1 VITKEQVQSHD
12 STDRCLTWARQ
23 RYDDDVLATASDGS
37 NKWCGP
43 GLDEPLCA
51 TCLCTNTCSH
61 RAEALPAPHT
71 CIGAHDPSRTS
82 ASQLAS
88 LVKLCTQAMPTA
100 PLRDWTAFLL
110 LCTSIAL
117 AQATNHSVTT
127 SSVTQHDASAAPS
140 QPTPFTRS
148 YADTDT
154 ICSYRTINY
163 ITHTLPQQ
171 CLKTSW
177 SDRIATISTNATAT
191 AAVSISVPQTPSPT
205 AKEAAGSGTDDNRQ
219 TPETIDVSRAEGT
232 DSDEGTVGSGTA
244 NIEPDAELETDSPFD
259 NANFLS
265 FDEWKKRN
273 LAQAGQS
280 PDSVGQGRAASA
292 EQGPR
297 RRPVNV
303 NALDSLGEEAE
314 INIDFSG
321 FGDPSEGSSI
331 GSEVASRASVGEA
344 AKPTE
349 EADKPGSG
357 SWALSKDAGKT
368 CKERFNYASF
378 DCAATVLKTNK
389 KAKGSSAVL
398 SEHKDSYMLNEC
410 SVDNKFLIVEL
421 CDDILVDT
429 VVLANYEFF
438 SSMFR
443 HFRVSVSDRYPV
455 KMERW
460 RTLATFEARNSRD
473 IQPFLITEPQI
484 WARYLRIEFLTQYGN
499 EFYCPLSLLRVHG
512 TTMMEQFRREEE
524 EARGGDDDAES
535 IEEEEDVVKPA
546 DGSGPIPAD
555 RVPVIPA
562 KQETSESSAAES
574 AESATQSVTPSD
586 SQATSTLAVPP
597 STNIGGSSGSD
608 QASTSESNSD
618 PVVTRVSLPTNK
630 SVDDPS
636 SALSQSSS
644 SDNSETITQEAGASV
659 TAAAS
664 QHTQASGSD
673 PSLAPV
679 APHVAPGAASIRKES
694 PIRSSGSDAAPSPAN
709 HPPTKPSH
717 NNTAAHPSGASQPRS
732 SHTQPNAA
740 APSTQESF
748 FKSIHK
754 RLQYLEANSTLSL
767 QYIEEQSRIL
777 RDAFIKVEKKQ
788 LAKTEK
794 FLEYMNTTVITELKH
809 YRNLY
814 EQLWQS
820 TVIEIEGIKEKQN
833 KDIGEIGAR
842 LSMMADELVWQ
853 KRMAVVQSTLL
864 LLCLGLVLFARSG
877 TMGAA
882 ADMPIV
888 QQLGTKYSSFFDSPP
903 QRQPLE
909 NGADRRRRTFRSMWR
924 SDTSAG
930 LSDRSGQGRN
940 AISDMDS
947 DDARSPVQIEYSPPT
962 PNTPHDLEGDV
973 SVINSQS
980 GSSPPYVNGVEDIDS
995 DAGPATPRK
1004 VQDITPEEQAKRIQV
1019 LATQSGPAT
1028 PNGTRDS
1035 RPSWEEVDRAIDQL
1049 KAEEQDQPVS
1059 HKEVRVKGKARS
1071 PLRRAQS
1078 SYDGGADENSPID
1091 SGNELFMSN

>member
-1 VITKEQVQSHD
+1 
-12 STDRCLTWARQ
+12 
-23 RYDDDVLATASDGS
+23 
-37 NKWCGP
+37 
-43 GLDEPLCA
+43 
-51 TCLCTNTCSH
+51 
-61 RAEALPAPHT
+61 
-71 CIGAHDPSRTS
+71 
-82 ASQLAS
+82 
-88 LVKLCTQAMPTA
+88 MPTIGA
-100 PLRDWTAFLL
+100 PLRKWTAFLL
-110 LCTSIAL
+110 LCSTLTTAL
-117 AQATNHSVTT
+117 AQSTNNNVTASTGATAPLSVTT
-127 SSVTQHDASAAPS
+127 HGASIAPS
-140 QPTPFTRS
+140 QPSSFTRS

-154 ICSYRTINY
+154 ICLYRTINY

-177 SDRIATISTNATAT
+177 SAPVATVSTNETAPAAETPATPQAPASTKQEGAETRADESTGSATA
-191 AAVSISVPQTPSPT
+191 VDPLS
-205 AKEAAGSGTDDNRQ
+205 KEEITSGESAAGSGTAD
-219 TPETIDVSRAEGT
+219 P
-232 DSDEGTVGSGTA
+232 
-244 NIEPDAELETDSPFD
+244 EPDAELETDSPFD

-280 PDSVGQGRAASA
+280 PENVGQGRAASS

-314 INIDFSG
+314 IDIDFSG
-321 FGDPSEGSSI
+321 FGGPSEGSSV
-331 GSEVASRASVGEA
+331 GSDVASRVSGAETT
-344 AKPTE
+344 KPTV
-349 EADKPGSG
+349 EADKAGSG

-410 SVDNKFLIVEL
+410 SVDNKFVIVEL

-484 WARYLRIEFLTQYGN
+484 WARYLRIEFLTHYGN
-499 EFYCPLSLLRVHG
+499 EYYCPLSLLRVHG
-512 TTMMEQFRREEE
+512 TTMMEQFRRDEE
-524 EARGGDDDAES
+524 EARGGDDDTES

-546 DGSGPIPAD
+546 DGSGPIPPD
-555 RVPVIPA
+555 QIPILPIKDDSVMTEEA
-562 KQETSESSAAES
+562 VTSESIPEAVVSTSIERASSSILSEPTMVSQSSTSGQATTP
-574 AESATQSVTPSD
+574 SATG
-586 SQATSTLAVPP
+586 P
-597 STNIGGSSGSD
+597 STDVPSNNDTVHNSS
-608 QASTSESNSD
+608 
-618 PVVTRVSLPTNK
+618 V
-630 SVDDPS
+630 PS
-636 SALSQSSS
+636 SSTVISQSSS
-644 SDNSETITQEAGASV
+644 IDVNSATPQELEPSNFSGASQYAKTPPSASAPSAISSSFNSSASTV
-659 TAAAS
+659 ENETSTRIAAS
-664 QHTQASGSD
+664 D
-673 PSLAPV
+673 P
-679 APHVAPGAASIRKES
+679 
-694 PIRSSGSDAAPSPAN
+694 APSPAKN
-709 HPPTKPSH
+709 TPAKLPSSNAVVNPP
-717 NNTAAHPSGASQPRS
+717 AQSQTRS
-732 SHTQPNAA
+732 SPTQPNVA

-794 FLEYMNTTVITELKH
+794 FLEFMNTTVIQELKS
-809 YRNLY
+809 YRNMY

-820 TVIEIEGIKEKQN
+820 TVIELEGMKERQRSE
-833 KDIGEIGAR
+833 IGEIGAR
-842 LSMMADELVWQ
+842 LSLMADELVWQ

-877 TMGAA
+877 TMGAT

-903 QRQPLE
+903 PQSRPE
-909 NGADRRRRTFRSMWR
+909 SGVDRRRRTFKNMWR

-930 LSDRSGQGRN
+930 LSDRSGQPSEGRN
-940 AISDMDS
+940 IVSDVDS
-947 DDARSPVQIEYSPPT
+947 DDARSPVQIEFSPPS
-962 PNTPHDLEGDV
+962 PNTPGGR
-973 SVINSQS
+973 SATASQS
-980 GSSPPYVNGVEDIDS
+980 GSSPPGVDGSSLDS
-995 DAGPATPRK
+995 DAPPATPRN
-1004 VQDITPEEQAKRIQV
+1004 VPDISPEDQARRIQV

-1049 KAEEQDQPVS
+1049 KAEEQDQVAPQ
-1059 HKEVRVKGKARS
+1059 KEVRVKGKARS

-1078 SYDGGADENSPID
+1078 SCDGVEDENSPID
-1091 SGNELFMSN
+1091 SGSDLFVSN

>member
-1 VITKEQVQSHD
+1 
-12 STDRCLTWARQ
+12 
-23 RYDDDVLATASDGS
+23 
-37 NKWCGP
+37 
-43 GLDEPLCA
+43 
-51 TCLCTNTCSH
+51 
-61 RAEALPAPHT
+61 
-71 CIGAHDPSRTS
+71 
-82 ASQLAS
+82 
-88 LVKLCTQAMPTA
+88 MPTA
-100 PLRDWTAFLL
+100 PLRNWTAFLL
-110 LCTSIAL
+110 LCTSAAL
-117 AQATNHSVTT
+117 AQATNKSLTT

-191 AAVSISVPQTPSPT
+191 ISDSISASQTPSAT
-205 AKEAAGSGTDDNRQ
+205 AKDASESGTDDSTQ
-219 TPETIDVSRAEGT
+219 TPESVAVSPAEVTNPGE
-232 DSDEGTVGSGTA
+232 SAVGSGTA
-244 NIEPDAELETDSPFD
+244 STEPDAELETDSPFD

-265 FDEWKKRN
+265 FDEWKKKN

-314 INIDFSG
+314 IDIDFSG

-331 GSEVASRASVGEA
+331 GSDIASRASGGEA
-344 AKPTE
+344 TKPTG

-562 KQETSESSAAES
+562 KEETLESSAAVSTES
-574 AESATQSVTPSD
+574 TTRSVTPSD
-586 SQATSTLAVPP
+586 NQTTSSQAGSHSPIADASSVSGQPSASETNSDSVVTHASVPKSSSTNYSSSTL
-597 STNIGGSSGSD
+597 
-608 QASTSESNSD
+608 SESSMSKEIEAN
-618 PVVTRVSLPTNK
+618 
-630 SVDDPS
+630 
-636 SALSQSSS
+636 A
-644 SDNSETITQEAGASV
+644 QEQRASV
-659 TAAAS
+659 TTSALH
-664 QHTQASGSD
+664 HTNASGADSSPVPVT
-673 PSLAPV
+673 PSV
-679 APHVAPGAASIRKES
+679 ASGATSIRKE
-694 PIRSSGSDAAPSPAN
+694 PPTRSSVSDAAPSPAN
-709 HPPTKPSH
+709 QPPAKSSS
-717 NNTAAHPSGASQPRS
+717 NDNTAAPSSVASHPRS

-809 YRNLY
+809 YRNMY

-930 LSDRSGQGRN
+930 LSDRSGQARN
-940 AISDMDS
+940 AISDIDS

-962 PNTPHDLEGDV
+962 PNTPGDLQADQ
-973 SVINSQS
+973 SMIDSQS
-980 GSSPPYVNGVEDIDS
+980 ESSPPYVNGVEDIDS

-1059 HKEVRVKGKARS
+1059 QKGKEIRVKGKVRS

-1078 SYDGGADENSPID
+1078 SYDGGADENSPVD

>member
-1 VITKEQVQSHD
+1 MPAIGT
-12 STDRCLTWARQ
+12 
-23 RYDDDVLATASDGS
+23 
-37 NKWCGP
+37 
-43 GLDEPLCA
+43 PLRNWTVHLLLVC
-51 TCLCTNTCSH
+51 
-61 RAEALPAPHT
+61 
-71 CIGAHDPSRTS
+71 S
-82 ASQLAS
+82 ASTT
-88 LVKLCTQAMPTA
+88 V
-100 PLRDWTAFLL
+100 
-110 LCTSIAL
+110 L
-117 AQATNHSVTT
+117 AQAANNSVTSNSGAT
-127 SSVTQHDASAAPS
+127 AASSVTQHGASIASIAS
-140 QPTPFTRS
+140 SEPTPFTRS

-154 ICSYRTINY
+154 ICLYRTINY

-177 SDRIATISTNATAT
+177 SAPVAT
-191 AAVSISVPQTPSPT
+191 VSIDGTNPPADASSTPQASASSTQEGAAGKTDNSANTLPSEHASL
-205 AKEAAGSGTDDNRQ
+205 AKDAGSGNGAT
-219 TPETIDVSRAEGT
+219 S
-232 DSDEGTVGSGTA
+232 SSTA
-244 NIEPDAELETDSPFD
+244 STEPDPELETDSPFD

-280 PDSVGQGRAASA
+280 PENVGQGRAASS

-314 INIDFSG
+314 IDIDFSG
-321 FGDPSEGSSI
+321 FGHPSEGSSI
-331 GSEVASRASVGEA
+331 GDNVASRVSDAEA
-344 AKPTE
+344 AKPAGAT
-349 EADKPGSG
+349 DKAGSG

-389 KAKGSSAVL
+389 RAKGSSAVL

-410 SVDNKFLIVEL
+410 SVDNKFFIVEL

-443 HFRVSVSDRYPV
+443 HFRISVSDRYPV

-484 WARYLRIEFLTQYGN
+484 WARYLRIEFLTHYGN

-524 EARGGDDDAES
+524 EARGGEDEADS

-555 RVPVIPA
+555 QVPIILDKPEIKLSAETVAANSKSQSAIPSGSQQA
-562 KQETSESSAAES
+562 SSQTRSQLMTSEVPPTSSQSSVSTTISQVPRAAHSNDTINSVSKQLSSSVVSQSINDWNSKSTVQERRPSSTTSDSQHAQGSRLSQAS
-574 AESATQSVTPSD
+574 ASNDASSSSGVSTGHKEASTRPPSPDVTPS
-586 SQATSTLAVPP
+586 
-597 STNIGGSSGSD
+597 SGS
-608 QASTSESNSD
+608 
-618 PVVTRVSLPTNK
+618 
-630 SVDDPS
+630 
-636 SALSQSSS
+636 
-644 SDNSETITQEAGASV
+644 
-659 TAAAS
+659 AAAVKS
-664 QHTQASGSD
+664 SND
-673 PSLAPV
+673 NL
-679 APHVAPGAASIRKES
+679 AAS
-694 PIRSSGSDAAPSPAN
+694 
-709 HPPTKPSH
+709 PPTS
-717 NNTAAHPSGASQPRS
+717 SQPRTS
-732 SHTQPNAA
+732 PTQPNGA

-794 FLEYMNTTVITELKH
+794 FLEYMNSTVITELKH

-820 TVIEIEGIKEKQN
+820 TVIEIEGMKERQN
-833 KDIGEIGAR
+833 SEIGEIGAR
-842 LSMMADELVWQ
+842 LSLMADELVWQ

-877 TMGAA
+877 TLGAA

-888 QQLGTKYSSFFDSPP
+888 QQLGTKYSSFFDSSPP
-903 QRQPLE
+903 QRGSE
-909 NGADRRRRTFRSMWR
+909 TGVDRRRRTFKNIWR

-930 LSDRSGQGRN
+930 LSDRSGHEARGLSI
-940 AISDMDS
+940 ISDMDS

-962 PNTPHDLEGDV
+962 PTTPDGRFRGG
-973 SVINSQS
+973 SQT
-980 GSSPPYVNGVEDIDS
+980 GYSPPDTNGTAEMDPDERLVSPRQVPEMSLED
-995 DAGPATPRK
+995 
-1004 VQDITPEEQAKRIQV
+1004 QAKRVQV

-1049 KAEEQDQPVS
+1049 RAEEQDQVQVVPQ
-1059 HKEVRVKGKARS
+1059 KEGRVKGKARS

-1078 SYDGGADENSPID
+1078 SYEAREDDNSLLD
-1091 SGNELFMSN
+1091 SGSELFASS

>member
-1 VITKEQVQSHD
+1 V
-12 STDRCLTWARQ
+12 A
-23 RYDDDVLATASDGS
+23 ASPAAEPS
-37 NKWCGP
+37 S
-43 GLDEPLCA
+43 DE
-51 TCLCTNTCSH
+51 
-61 RAEALPAPHT
+61 E
-71 CIGAHDPSRTS
+71 
-82 ASQLAS
+82 
-88 LVKLCTQAMPTA
+88 
-100 PLRDWTAFLL
+100 
-110 LCTSIAL
+110 
-117 AQATNHSVTT
+117 
-127 SSVTQHDASAAPS
+127 
-140 QPTPFTRS
+140 
-148 YADTDT
+148 
-154 ICSYRTINY
+154 
-163 ITHTLPQQ
+163 TH
-171 CLKTSW
+171 
-177 SDRIATISTNATAT
+177 
-191 AAVSISVPQTPSPT
+191 
-205 AKEAAGSGTDDNRQ
+205 GSGAAST
-219 TPETIDVSRAEGT
+219 
-232 DSDEGTVGSGTA
+232 
-244 NIEPDAELETDSPFD
+244 EPDAELETDSPFD

-280 PDSVGQGRAASA
+280 PENVGQGRAASA

-314 INIDFSG
+314 IDIDFSG
-321 FGDPSEGSSI
+321 FGGPSE
-331 GSEVASRASVGEA
+331 VGIVGGTGAPSLQDTEA
-344 AKPTE
+344 AKSNGDT
-349 EADKPGSG
+349 DKTGSG

-410 SVDNKFLIVEL
+410 SVDNKFVIVEL

-484 WARYLRIEFLTQYGN
+484 WARYLRIEFLTHYGN
-499 EFYCPLSLLRVHG
+499 EYYCPLSLLRVHG
-512 TTMMEQFRREEE
+512 TTMMEQFRRDEE

-535 IEEEEDVVKPA
+535 IEEETDVVKPA

-555 RVPVIPA
+555 QVPILPVKEDSTISKETVATESTPQSSVSAGTQPEPSQSRPLPTTSDPA
-562 KQETSESSAAES
+562 SSSVPMSPPVS
-574 AESATQSVTPSD
+574 ANQ
-586 SQATSTLAVPP
+586 
-597 STNIGGSSGSD
+597 
-608 QASTSESNSD
+608 STSVRKSND
-618 PVVTRVSLPTNK
+618 T
-630 SVDDPS
+630 
-636 SALSQSSS
+636 
-644 SDNSETITQEAGASV
+644 
-659 TAAAS
+659 
-664 QHTQASGSD
+664 ASGSSLESLSSVLSKVGNRND
-673 PSLAPV
+673 SNMIVSEQRPADSVTTSQEANQPQSQAPSPSAPSTIST
-679 APHVAPGAASIRKES
+679 PTGHKES
-694 PIRSSGSDAAPSPAN
+694 PARASGIDTVPSPASSA
-709 HPPTKPSH
+709 PAKPS
-717 NNTAAHPSGASQPRS
+717 NNSTAANPPAQSHSRASP
-732 SHTQPNAA
+732 TQPNPA

-788 LAKTEK
+788 LSKTEK
-794 FLEYMNTTVITELKH
+794 FLDHLNSTVMQELKS
-809 YRNLY
+809 YRNMY

-820 TVIEIEGIKEKQN
+820 TVIELEGMKERQRSEM
-833 KDIGEIGAR
+833 GEIGSR
-842 LSMMADELVWQ
+842 LSLMADELVWQ

-882 ADMPIV
+882 ADIPIV

-903 QRQPLE
+903 PQRGLE
-909 NGADRRRRTFRSMWR
+909 TGVDRRRRTFKNMWR

-930 LSDRSGQGRN
+930 LSDRSGHQSEGRN
-940 AISDMDS
+940 ILSDVDS
-947 DDARSPVQIEYSPPT
+947 DDARSPVQLEYSPPT
-962 PNTPHDLEGDV
+962 PNTPGGR
-973 SVINSQS
+973 SVVTLQPSFS
-980 GSSPPYVNGVEDIDS
+980 LPEVNGVGDTDS
-995 DAGPATPRK
+995 DTGPGTSRK
-1004 VQDITPEEQAKRIQV
+1004 VPDISIEDQAKRIQV

-1049 KAEEQDQPVS
+1049 KAEEHDHVAPQ
-1059 HKEVRVKGKARS
+1059 KEMRVKGKARS

-1078 SYDGGADENSPID
+1078 SYEAAADDNSPID
-1091 SGNELFMSN
+1091 SGSDLFVSS

>member
-1 VITKEQVQSHD
+1 
-12 STDRCLTWARQ
+12 
-23 RYDDDVLATASDGS
+23 
-37 NKWCGP
+37 
-43 GLDEPLCA
+43 
-51 TCLCTNTCSH
+51 
-61 RAEALPAPHT
+61 
-71 CIGAHDPSRTS
+71 
-82 ASQLAS
+82 
-88 LVKLCTQAMPTA
+88 MPNA
-100 PLRDWTAFLL
+100 PLRIRTAFLL
-110 LCTSIAL
+110 LCTSTAL
-117 AQATNHSVTT
+117 AEATNNSVTT
-127 SSVTQHDASAAPS
+127 SSVTQHGASSASS

-177 SDRIATISTNATAT
+177 SDRIATVSTNATAP
-191 AAVSISVPQTPSPT
+191 AADSTSGPQTPSAT
-205 AKEAAGSGTDDNRQ
+205 AKDEAGSRTDDS
-219 TPETIDVSRAEGT
+219 TESPTLVPASSAESTDLGEGT
-232 DSDEGTVGSGTA
+232 IGSSTA
-244 NIEPDAELETDSPFD
+244 STEPDTELETDSPFD

-265 FDEWKKRN
+265 FDEWKARN

-314 INIDFSG
+314 IDIDFSG

-331 GSEVASRASVGEA
+331 GNDIASRASGGEA
-344 AKPTE
+344 AKPTG

-535 IEEEEDVVKPA
+535 IEEEQDVVKPA

-555 RVPVIPA
+555 QVPVIPA
-562 KQETSESSAAES
+562 KEETSKSSVAVPAESTTQSTVSSNKQPTSNEAVLQPSTAGEPSVSGQVSTSTTNSRSLVTPVNVPTNNAANHSSSTLSESSSSKES
-574 AESATQSVTPSD
+574 EINMQDRRASATT
-586 SQATSTLAVPP
+586 
-597 STNIGGSSGSD
+597 
-608 QASTSESNSD
+608 
-618 PVVTRVSLPTNK
+618 
-630 SVDDPS
+630 
-636 SALSQSSS
+636 
-644 SDNSETITQEAGASV
+644 
-659 TAAAS
+659 AAS
-664 QHTQASGSD
+664 QHTQASTPNQS
-673 PSLAPV
+673 PAPV
-679 APHVAPGAASIRKES
+679 TPPVASGASLSRKES
-694 PIRSSGSDAAPSPAN
+694 STRSSGYDAVAPPPPANYSPA
-709 HPPTKPSH
+709 KPS
-717 NNTAAHPSGASQPRS
+717 NNSTAAHSSVASQSRS
-732 SHTQPNAA
+732 SPTQPNAA

-820 TVIEIEGIKEKQN
+820 TVIEIESIKEKQN

-842 LSMMADELVWQ
+842 LTMMADELVWQ

-903 QRQPLE
+903 PQRGPRE
-909 NGADRRRRTFRSMWR
+909 TNADRRRRSFKNMWR

-930 LSDRSGQGRN
+930 LSDRSGRGRN
-940 AISDMDS
+940 INSDMDS

-962 PNTPHDLEGDV
+962 PDTPGDIQGDQ
-973 SVINSQS
+973 SIIDSQS
-980 GSSPPYVNGVEDIDS
+980 GASPPYVNGVEDADS
-995 DAGPATPRK
+995 DTALATPRK
-1004 VQDITPEEQAKRIQV
+1004 VPDITPEDQAKRVQV

-1049 KAEEQDQPVS
+1049 KAEEQDQTVS
-1059 HKEVRVKGKARS
+1059 QKEVRVKGKARS

-1078 SYDGGADENSPID
+1078 SYDGGADENSPVD

>member
-1 VITKEQVQSHD
+1 
-12 STDRCLTWARQ
+12 
-23 RYDDDVLATASDGS
+23 
-37 NKWCGP
+37 
-43 GLDEPLCA
+43 
-51 TCLCTNTCSH
+51 
-61 RAEALPAPHT
+61 
-71 CIGAHDPSRTS
+71 
-82 ASQLAS
+82 
-88 LVKLCTQAMPTA
+88 MPTIGA
-100 PLRDWTAFLL
+100 PLRKWTAFLL
-110 LCTSIAL
+110 LCSIPTTAL
-117 AQATNHSVTT
+117 AQSTNNNVTSSAGATAPSSVTT
-127 SSVTQHDASAAPS
+127 HGASTAPA
-140 QPTPFTRS
+140 QQTPFIRS

-154 ICSYRTINY
+154 ICLYRTINY

-171 CLKTSW
+171 CLRTSW
-177 SDRIATISTNATAT
+177 TAPAATASTNETILETETPPALQALASTTKEGAGNGTDEDAANATR
-191 AAVSISVPQTPSPT
+191 AAPAPAEETTSGESV
-205 AKEAAGSGTDDNRQ
+205 AGSGTA
-219 TPETIDVSRAEGT
+219 SL
-232 DSDEGTVGSGTA
+232 
-244 NIEPDAELETDSPFD
+244 EPDAEFETDSPFD

-280 PDSVGQGRAASA
+280 PENVGQGRASS
-292 EQGPR
+292 EQGSR
-297 RRPVNV
+297 RGPVNV
-303 NALDSLGEEAE
+303 NALDSLGEESE

-321 FGDPSEGSSI
+321 FGGSSEGNSV
-331 GSEVASRASVGEA
+331 GSDVASRVPDATS
-344 AKPTE
+344 AKPTIDTDI
-349 EADKPGSG
+349 AGSG

-378 DCAATVLKTNK
+378 DCAATILKTNK
-389 KAKGSSAVL
+389 KAKGSSSVL

-410 SVDNKFLIVEL
+410 SVDNKFIIVEL

-484 WARYLRIEFLTQYGN
+484 WSRYLRIEFLTHYGN
-499 EFYCPLSLLRVHG
+499 EYYCPLSLLRVHG
-512 TTMMEQFRREEE
+512 TTMMEQFRRDEE
-524 EARGGDDDAES
+524 EARGGDDDTES

-546 DGSGPIPAD
+546 DGSGPIPTD
-555 RVPVIPA
+555 QIPIMPVKEEPV
-562 KQETSESSAAES
+562 KSQEAATAES
-574 AESATQSVTPSD
+574 TPGTVTSSNTRPASD
-586 SQATSTLAVPP
+586 SAV
-597 STNIGGSSGSD
+597 S
-608 QASTSESNSD
+608 
-618 PVVTRVSLPTNK
+618 
-630 SVDDPS
+630 PS
-636 SALSQSSS
+636 SAPGSSSESEQATTSASSSQSIDSPDNHSVASS
-644 SDNSETITQEAGASV
+644 LSFSSIVSRPGNGNDSTATKQGPAPSNI
-659 TAAAS
+659 AAA
-664 QHTQASGSD
+664 TQDARIDPVSSLSAISSGTPSGS
-673 PSLAPV
+673 ST
-679 APHVAPGAASIRKES
+679 IRKETTT
-694 PIRSSGSDAAPSPAN
+694 RSSKSEAAPPPAKN
-709 HPPTKPSH
+709 APAKPPG
-717 NNTAAHPSGASQPRS
+717 NNTAANPPAQSQTRS
-732 SHTQPNAA
+732 SPTQPNAA
-740 APSTQESF
+740 TPSTQESF

-820 TVIEIEGIKEKQN
+820 TVIEVEGIKERQKS
-833 KDIGEIGAR
+833 DMDEIGAR
-842 LSMMADELVWQ
+842 LSLMADELVWQ

-882 ADMPIV
+882 TDMPIV

-903 QRQPLE
+903 TQSRPE
-909 NGADRRRRTFRSMWR
+909 SGVERRRRAFKNMWR

-930 LSDRSGQGRN
+930 LSDRSGNHSEGRN
-940 AISDMDS
+940 ILSDIDS

-962 PNTPHDLEGDV
+962 PNTPGGRCATASQLEY
-973 SVINSQS
+973 
-980 GSSPPYVNGVEDIDS
+980 SPLDVNGLSAES
-995 DAGPATPRK
+995 DAEPITPRN
-1004 VQDITPEEQAKRIQV
+1004 VPDISLEDQAKRIQV

-1049 KAEEQDQPVS
+1049 KAEEKDHVAPQ
-1059 HKEVRVKGKARS
+1059 KEVRVKGKARS
-1071 PLRRAQS
+1071 PLRRTQS
-1078 SYDGGADENSPID
+1078 SYDGTEDGSSPID
-1091 SGNELFMSN
+1091 SGSDLFVSN

>member
-1 VITKEQVQSHD
+1 
-12 STDRCLTWARQ
+12 
-23 RYDDDVLATASDGS
+23 
-37 NKWCGP
+37 
-43 GLDEPLCA
+43 
-51 TCLCTNTCSH
+51 
-61 RAEALPAPHT
+61 
-71 CIGAHDPSRTS
+71 
-82 ASQLAS
+82 
-88 LVKLCTQAMPTA
+88 MPTIGA
-100 PLRDWTAFLL
+100 PLRKWTAFLL
-110 LCTSIAL
+110 LCSTPTTAL
-117 AQATNHSVTT
+117 AQATNNNVTANT
-127 SSVTQHDASAAPS
+127 GATAPSSVTQHGASTASSTPA
-140 QPTPFTRS
+140 PFTRS
-148 YADTDT
+148 YIDTNP
-154 ICSYRTINY
+154 ICPYRTINY

-171 CLKTSW
+171 CLTTSW
-177 SDRIATISTNATAT
+177 SASVATVSTNETVSATEST
-191 AAVSISVPQTPSPT
+191 STPHISASSSQ
-205 AKEAAGSGTDDNRQ
+205 
-219 TPETIDVSRAEGT
+219 EGT
-232 DSDEGTVGSGTA
+232 GDKTDGSAGRPTPAPASPVDGTSSGEGATGSGTA
-244 NIEPDAELETDSPFD
+244 GTEPESELETDSPFD

-280 PDSVGQGRAASA
+280 PENVGQGRAASG
-292 EQGPR
+292 EQGTM

-314 INIDFSG
+314 IDIDFGG
-321 FGDPSEGSSI
+321 FGDPSEGSSV
-331 GSEVASRASVGEA
+331 GSDVAQRVQGTGA

-349 EADKPGSG
+349 EADKASSG

-410 SVDNKFLIVEL
+410 SVDNKFIIVEL

-455 KMERW
+455 KMEKW

-484 WARYLRIEFLTQYGN
+484 WARYLRIEFLTHYGN

-555 RVPVIPA
+555 QVPIIPA
-562 KQETSESSAAES
+562 KDDSMVSSETTSTESTTQPAASASSSTPSSESVPQPGTSASSSMPIQRPPPTTAS
-574 AESATQSVTPSD
+574 QSTGAT
-586 SQATSTLAVPP
+586 
-597 STNIGGSSGSD
+597 
-608 QASTSESNSD
+608 ESNNAANHS
-618 PVVTRVSLPTNK
+618 
-630 SVDDPS
+630 SV
-636 SALSQSSS
+636 QSSS
-644 SDNSETITQEAGASV
+644 SIPSREGGGNDSNVTNQEITDSIHVASHQSQAPTMTQEPTPTSSATTSGASAV
-659 TAAAS
+659 
-664 QHTQASGSD
+664 
-673 PSLAPV
+673 
-679 APHVAPGAASIRKES
+679 RKES
-694 PIRSSGSDAAPSPAN
+694 SSRSSGSDAAHSPTTGS
-709 HPPTKPSH
+709 HTKYSN
-717 NNTAAHPSGASQPRS
+717 NNTAVAASSKSQSRTSP
-732 SHTQPNAA
+732 TQPNAA
-740 APSTQESF
+740 VPSTQESF

-809 YRNLY
+809 YRTLY

-820 TVIEIEGIKEKQN
+820 TVIEVEGIKERQKH
-833 KDIGEIGAR
+833 DMDEIGAR
-842 LSMMADELVWQ
+842 LSLMADELVWQ

-877 TMGAA
+877 TVGAA

-903 QRQPLE
+903 QRILE
-909 NGADRRRRTFRSMWR
+909 TGVDRRRRTFKNMWR

-930 LSDRSGQGRN
+930 LSDRSGHESHGRN
-940 AISDMDS
+940 VVSDMDS
-947 DDARSPVQIEYSPPT
+947 DDARSPVQIQYSPPT
-962 PNTPHDLEGDV
+962 PDTPGGRFG
-973 SVINSQS
+973 STSPS
-980 GSSPPYVNGVEDIDS
+980 GYSPPEVNGVTDGDS
-995 DAGPATPRK
+995 DAGIATPRK
-1004 VQDITPEEQAKRIQV
+1004 VPDISLEDQAKRIQV

-1049 KAEEQDQPVS
+1049 KAEEQEAAPP
-1059 HKEVRVKGKARS
+1059 KEVRVKGKARS

-1078 SYDGGADENSPID
+1078 SYDGVVDDNSPVD
-1091 SGNELFMSN
+1091 SGGDLFISS

>member
-1 VITKEQVQSHD
+1 
-12 STDRCLTWARQ
+12 
-23 RYDDDVLATASDGS
+23 
-37 NKWCGP
+37 
-43 GLDEPLCA
+43 
-51 TCLCTNTCSH
+51 
-61 RAEALPAPHT
+61 
-71 CIGAHDPSRTS
+71 
-82 ASQLAS
+82 
-88 LVKLCTQAMPTA
+88 MPTIGT
-100 PLRDWTAFLL
+100 PLRKWTAFLL
-110 LCTSIAL
+110 LCSAPTTAL
-117 AQATNHSVTT
+117 AQAANSNVTSNSGAT
-127 SSVTQHDASAAPS
+127 AGSSVTQHGASTASS

-154 ICSYRTINY
+154 ICLYRTINY

-177 SDRIATISTNATAT
+177 SAPVATASTNEAESTADATSTTQASASST
-191 AAVSISVPQTPSPT
+191 Q
-205 AKEAAGSGTDDNRQ
+205 EAAAGKTAESAGSLSSEHASPGKDAG
-219 TPETIDVSRAEGT
+219 VG
-232 DSDEGTVGSGTA
+232 DSATSSSTA
-244 NIEPDAELETDSPFD
+244 STEPDPELETDSPFD

-280 PDSVGQGRAASA
+280 PENVGQGRAASS

-314 INIDFSG
+314 IDIDFSG

-331 GSEVASRASVGEA
+331 DNDIASRVPGASA
-344 AKPTE
+344 AKPTKD
-349 EADKPGSG
+349 ADKAGSG

-410 SVDNKFLIVEL
+410 SVDNKFFIVEL

-429 VVLANYEFF
+429 IVLANYEFF

-443 HFRVSVSDRYPV
+443 HFRISVSDRYPV
-455 KMERW
+455 KMDRW

-484 WARYLRIEFLTQYGN
+484 WARYLRIEFLTHYGN

-524 EARGGDDDAES
+524 EARGGDDDADS
-535 IEEEEDVVKPA
+535 IEEEENVVKPA

-555 RVPVIPA
+555 QVPIILDKADTTRPTATPPASSTRVPTTSHQVSSETTS
-562 KQETSESSAAES
+562 QQTTSETLPSSSSQSLASTPISQPSGAAHS
-574 AESATQSVTPSD
+574 NGTVHD
-586 SQATSTLAVPP
+586 SLT
-597 STNIGGSSGSD
+597 GGSSTPTGSEPAND
-608 QASTSESNSD
+608 RDSRGTVDEQ
-618 PVVTRVSLPTNK
+618 RVNGTL
-630 SVDDPS
+630 
-636 SALSQSSS
+636 
-644 SDNSETITQEAGASV
+644 
-659 TAAAS
+659 AAS
-664 QHTQASGSD
+664 RHAQESPPSQAPDAVNASSNPGV
-673 PSLAPV
+673 PSV
-679 APHVAPGAASIRKES
+679 HKES
-694 PIRSSGSDAAPSPAN
+694 STRSPSIDATPPPAN
-709 HPPTKPSH
+709 NAPAKPPNDNIIASPS
-717 NNTAAHPSGASQPRS
+717 TPSQPRS
-732 SHTQPNAA
+732 APTQPNAA
-740 APSTQESF
+740 VPSTQESF

-794 FLEYMNTTVITELKH
+794 FLEYMNTTVISELKH
-809 YRNLY
+809 YRMLY

-820 TVIEIEGIKEKQN
+820 TVIEIEGMKERQQSEM
-833 KDIGEIGAR
+833 GEIGAR
-842 LSMMADELVWQ
+842 LSLMADELVWQ

-877 TMGAA
+877 TLGAA

-903 QRQPLE
+903 QQRGPE
-909 NGADRRRRTFRSMWR
+909 SGAERRRRTFKNMWR

-930 LSDRSGQGRN
+930 LSDRSGHEGRGLSI
-940 AISDMDS
+940 ISDMDS

-962 PNTPHDLEGDV
+962 PTTPDGRFRGASETGY
-973 SVINSQS
+973 
-980 GSSPPYVNGVEDIDS
+980 SPPDTNGTADIDVE
-995 DAGPATPRK
+995 AVLELPRTIP
-1004 VQDITPEEQAKRIQV
+1004 DMSLEDQAKRVQV

-1049 KAEEQDQPVS
+1049 NAEEQDQVQVAPQ
-1059 HKEVRVKGKARS
+1059 KATRVKGKARS
-1071 PLRRAQS
+1071 PLRRAVS
-1078 SYDGGADENSPID
+1078 SYDATADDNSLAD
-1091 SGNELFMSN
+1091 SGSELFISS

>member
-1 VITKEQVQSHD
+1 
-12 STDRCLTWARQ
+12 
-23 RYDDDVLATASDGS
+23 
-37 NKWCGP
+37 
-43 GLDEPLCA
+43 
-51 TCLCTNTCSH
+51 
-61 RAEALPAPHT
+61 
-71 CIGAHDPSRTS
+71 
-82 ASQLAS
+82 
-88 LVKLCTQAMPTA
+88 MPNA
-100 PLRDWTAFLL
+100 PLRNWTAFLL
-110 LCTSIAL
+110 LCTSTAL
-117 AQATNHSVTT
+117 GQATNDSVTT

-191 AAVSISVPQTPSPT
+191 AVESTPALQTSSGI
-205 AKEAAGSGTDDNRQ
+205 ANEAAGSGLDDSTRS
-219 TPETIDVSRAEGT
+219 TEPTAVSHAEGT
-232 DSDEGTVGSGTA
+232 DSGEGVVGSGTA
-244 NIEPDAELETDSPFD
+244 STEPDAELETDSPFD

-314 INIDFSG
+314 IDIDFSG

-331 GSEVASRASVGEA
+331 GSEVASRASVGDA

-546 DGSGPIPAD
+546 DGSGPIPPD
-555 RVPVIPA
+555 RVPIIPA
-562 KQETSESSAAES
+562 KETTSESPAAVP
-574 AESATQSVTPSD
+574 AEGATQSVTPLDRQPAS
-586 SQATSTLAVPP
+586 SKVVPHSTA
-597 STNIGGSSGSD
+597 SGASSMSD
-608 QASTSESNSD
+608 QVPVSESSSH
-618 PVVTRVSLPTNK
+618 PVVTQVSDPANK
-630 SVDDPS
+630 SVNDPS
-636 SALSQSSS
+636 STLSLSSS
-644 SDNSETITQEAGASV
+644 GEENATKVREASASF
-659 TAAAS
+659 TAAVS
-664 QHTQASGSD
+664 QHTQASASV
-673 PSLAPV
+673 PNAAPV
-679 APHVAPGAASIRKES
+679 APPVASEAVSARKES
-694 PIRSSGSDAAPSPAN
+694 HIRSSGFDTAPSPAN
-709 HPPTKPSH
+709 QPPTKPSH
-717 NNTAAHPSGASQPRS
+717 NNTATHPSGASQPRS

-794 FLEYMNTTVITELKH
+794 FLEYMNSTVITELKH

-909 NGADRRRRTFRSMWR
+909 NGVDRRRRTFRSMWR

-930 LSDRSGQGRN
+930 LSDRSPQGRN

-962 PNTPHDLEGDV
+962 PDTPGDLQREHSMID
-973 SVINSQS
+973 SES
-980 GSSPPYVNGVEDIDS
+980 GSSPPYVNGIEDIDS
-995 DAGPATPRK
+995 DVGPATPRK
-1004 VQDITPEEQAKRIQV
+1004 VQDITPEEQAQRIQV

-1049 KAEEQDQPVS
+1049 KAEEQDQPVA
-1059 HKEVRVKGKARS
+1059 HKDVRVKGKARS

-1078 SYDGGADENSPID
+1078 YHDDGTDEGSPLD
-1091 SGNELFMSN
+1091 SGSELFMSN

>member
-1 VITKEQVQSHD
+1 MPTIG
-12 STDRCLTWARQ
+12 A
-23 RYDDDVLATASDGS
+23 
-37 NKWCGP
+37 
-43 GLDEPLCA
+43 PLC
-51 TCLCTNTCSH
+51 
-61 RAEALPAPHT
+61 
-71 CIGAHDPSRTS
+71 
-82 ASQLAS
+82 
-88 LVKLCTQAMPTA
+88 K
-100 PLRDWTAFLL
+100 WTVFLL
-110 LCTSIAL
+110 LCSPPTTAL
-117 AQATNHSVTT
+117 AQATNDNVTSNT
-127 SSVTQHDASAAPS
+127 GATAASSVTQHGASTAS
-140 QPTPFTRS
+140 SRSSPFTRS
-148 YADTDT
+148 YAGTDT

-177 SDRIATISTNATAT
+177 SAPAATVSTNETVP
-191 AAVSISVPQTPSPT
+191 AAEQTPTQQISVSAT
-205 AKEAAGSGTDDNRQ
+205 KEGAESRTDESAGSFTS
-219 TPETIDVSRAEGT
+219 VSASSAENPGSGESAT
-232 DSDEGTVGSGTA
+232 GSGTA
-244 NIEPDAELETDSPFD
+244 SIELDTELETDSPFD

-265 FDEWKKRN
+265 FDEWKKKN

-280 PDSVGQGRAASA
+280 PENVGQGRAAST

-314 INIDFSG
+314 IDIDFSG
-321 FGDPSEGSSI
+321 FGDSSEGSSI
-331 GSEVASRASVGEA
+331 GSDIVSRVPGAEA
-344 AKPTE
+344 AKSTG
-349 EADKPGSG
+349 EADKAGSG

-484 WARYLRIEFLTQYGN
+484 WARYLRVEFLTHYGN

-535 IEEEEDVVKPA
+535 IEEEEEVVKPA

-555 RVPVIPA
+555 RVPIVPA
-562 KQETSESSAAES
+562 KEETMAAAETVPLESTSQSTVSTSNQPISSQSVPQSTTSDTPS
-574 AESATQSVTPSD
+574 ASEQASVSTTTTQSTGTP
-586 SQATSTLAVPP
+586 
-597 STNIGGSSGSD
+597 
-608 QASTSESNSD
+608 ESND
-618 PVVTRVSLPTNK
+618 AVNN
-630 SVDDPS
+630 PS
-636 SALSQSSS
+636 NQSSS
-644 SDNSETITQEAGASV
+644 SMLPGSGNDRDGAAIVQERRASGTV
-659 TAAAS
+659 VAS
-664 QHTQASGSD
+664 QHAQAPLSTQSSAPISSSTNSGVSTN
-673 PSLAPV
+673 
-679 APHVAPGAASIRKES
+679 RKES
-694 PIRSSGSDAAPSPAN
+694 PTRSLGPDTAASPVNNPPAKPSNNNTAMNPAAPSQ
-709 HPPTKPSH
+709 S
-717 NNTAAHPSGASQPRS
+717 RS
-732 SHTQPNAA
+732 SPTQPNAA

-794 FLEYMNTTVITELKH
+794 FLEYMNTTVISELKH

-820 TVIEIEGIKEKQN
+820 TVIEIEGIKERQN
-833 KDIGEIGAR
+833 SEIGEIGAR
-842 LSMMADELVWQ
+842 LSLMADELVWQ

-903 QRQPLE
+903 PQRGPE
-909 NGADRRRRTFRSMWR
+909 TGVDRRRRTFKNMWR

-930 LSDRSGQGRN
+930 VSDRSGHEGQGRN
-940 AISDMDS
+940 IISDMDS
-947 DDARSPVQIEYSPPT
+947 DDARSPIQIEYSPPT
-962 PNTPHDLEGDV
+962 PNTPGGQ
-973 SVINSQS
+973 SVVASQS
-980 GSSPPYVNGVEDIDS
+980 GSSPPVVNAIADS
-995 DAGPATPRK
+995 DADDGRATPRK
-1004 VQDITPEEQAKRIQV
+1004 VPDISPEDQAKRIQV

-1049 KAEEQDQPVS
+1049 KAEEQDHVVPQ
-1059 HKEVRVKGKARS
+1059 EARVGKKARS

-1078 SYDGGADENSPID
+1078 SYHGAADENSPID
-1091 SGNELFMSN
+1091 SGSDLFASS

>member
-1 VITKEQVQSHD
+1 MSEDRLVGFAGTSSTSQTSAPNTKEGAENGVEE
-12 STDRCLTWARQ
+12 STGQAAA
-23 RYDDDVLATASDGS
+23 ATASS
-37 NKWCGP
+37 
-43 GLDEPLCA
+43 
-51 TCLCTNTCSH
+51 
-61 RAEALPAPHT
+61 AEA
-71 CIGAHDPSRTS
+71 
-82 ASQLAS
+82 
-88 LVKLCTQAMPTA
+88 
-100 PLRDWTAFLL
+100 
-110 LCTSIAL
+110 
-117 AQATNHSVTT
+117 
-127 SSVTQHDASAAPS
+127 
-140 QPTPFTRS
+140 
-148 YADTDT
+148 
-154 ICSYRTINY
+154 
-163 ITHTLPQQ
+163 
-171 CLKTSW
+171 
-177 SDRIATISTNATAT
+177 
-191 AAVSISVPQTPSPT
+191 TPSGDIV
-205 AKEAAGSGTDDNRQ
+205 AGSGT
-219 TPETIDVSRAEGT
+219 VST
-232 DSDEGTVGSGTA
+232 
-244 NIEPDAELETDSPFD
+244 EPDAELETDSPFD

-280 PDSVGQGRAASA
+280 PENVGQGRAASA
-292 EQGPR
+292 EQGSR

-314 INIDFSG
+314 IDIDFSG

-331 GSEVASRASVGEA
+331 GSDVASKVSGAEA
-344 AKPTE
+344 AKASG
-349 EADKPGSG
+349 EADKSGSG

-410 SVDNKFLIVEL
+410 SVNNKFLIVEL

-455 KMERW
+455 KLERW

-484 WARYLRIEFLTQYGN
+484 WARYLRIEFLTHYGN
-499 EFYCPLSLLRVHG
+499 EYYCPLSLLRVHG
-512 TTMMEQFRREEE
+512 TTMMEQFRRDEE
-524 EARGGDDDAES
+524 EARGGDDDVES
-535 IEEEEDVVKPA
+535 IEEEENVVKPA

-555 RVPVIPA
+555 QVPIMPVEEKLVQPKETVIPESSPDAVIDSQLTSSPIVSQPTPSSPTPTSGQAATSTISDHATGAPGNNSAVESLSTPLRSSVESKPGSDSDSTALPPTPSSIAVASDNVKVLSSAQSSTVIGSSTPSGTSTARKESATRSPGSDTASSSIKHSPA
-562 KQETSESSAAES
+562 KQ
-574 AESATQSVTPSD
+574 
-586 SQATSTLAVPP
+586 
-597 STNIGGSSGSD
+597 SG
-608 QASTSESNSD
+608 
-618 PVVTRVSLPTNK
+618 
-630 SVDDPS
+630 
-636 SALSQSSS
+636 
-644 SDNSETITQEAGASV
+644 
-659 TAAAS
+659 
-664 QHTQASGSD
+664 
-673 PSLAPV
+673 
-679 APHVAPGAASIRKES
+679 
-694 PIRSSGSDAAPSPAN
+694 
-709 HPPTKPSH
+709 
-717 NNTAAHPSGASQPRS
+717 NNTAANPPIQSQTRS
-732 SHTQPNAA
+732 SPTQPNAA

-794 FLEYMNTTVITELKH
+794 FLEYMNTTVIQELKS
-809 YRNLY
+809 YRNMY

-820 TVIEIEGIKEKQN
+820 TVIELEGMKERQRSEV
-833 KDIGEIGAR
+833 GEIGAR
-842 LSMMADELVWQ
+842 LSLMADELVWQ

-903 QRQPLE
+903 QRGPE
-909 NGADRRRRTFRSMWR
+909 TGAERRRRTFKSMWR
-924 SDTSAG
+924 SDASAG
-930 LSDRSGQGRN
+930 LSDRSGHQSEGRN
-940 AISDMDS
+940 VLSDVDS
-947 DDARSPVQIEYSPPT
+947 DDARSPVQIQYSPPT
-962 PNTPHDLEGDV
+962 PNTPGGRSAVD
-973 SVINSQS
+973 SRS
-980 GSSPPYVNGVEDIDS
+980 GSSPPDVNGLADVDS
-995 DAGPATPRK
+995 DGEPATPRK
-1004 VQDITPEEQAKRIQV
+1004 VSDISLEDQAKRIQV

-1049 KAEEQDQPVS
+1049 KAEENDQAAP

-1078 SYDGGADENSPID
+1078 SYDGADDDNSPID
-1091 SGNELFMSN
+1091 SGSDLFVSG